1 MHYDPLIT
9 SRVMEGKYMH
19 PSFTKV
25 EFMKVDGLFKGEGV
39 ERLVKKWWLKKRIKK
54 SKEK

>member
-1 MHYDPLIT
+1 
-9 SRVMEGKYMH
+9 MH

-25 EFMKVDGLFKGEGV
+25 ELMKVDGLFKGEGV
-39 ERLVKKWWLKKRIKK
+39 ERLVKKRWLKKRIKK